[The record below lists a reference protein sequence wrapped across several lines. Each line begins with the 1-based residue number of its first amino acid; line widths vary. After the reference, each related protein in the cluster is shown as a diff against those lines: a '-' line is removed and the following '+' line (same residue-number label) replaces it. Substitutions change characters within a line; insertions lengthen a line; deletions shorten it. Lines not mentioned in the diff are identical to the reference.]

1 MSDHDFTS
9 RTIDNLEILFVTA
22 IAVARHRANRDAS
35 LSFNLMGILNEITA
49 VDDAVYFAKSKSI
62 CARTSRVRGLTRHV
76 YHLKLKYS

>member
-1 MSDHDFTS
+1 MTMSDHDFTS

-49 VDDAVYFAKSKSI
+49 VDDAVYFANRSLYALVHLE
-62 CARTSRVRGLTRHV
+62 CAV
-76 YHLKLKYS
+76 

>member
-22 IAVARHRANRDAS
+22 IAVARNRANRDAS

-49 VDDAVYFAKSKSI
+49 VDDAVYFA
-62 CARTSRVRGLTRHV
+62 SRVRGLTRHV